1 MRTVA
6 IIMLSLA
13 GIFISIVVCTAQRDE
28 RSELL
33 AGKVRVT
40 LVAERTSYLTGE
52 MIYMEAFVRNLTKQ
66 AVQVPVVQQLI
77 YYLDLKV
84 QDENGEFVRGPLV
97 TILLPVRKT
106 TLGPL
111 EERSCTISF
120 AHYGNTGHLTRPHM
134 DLRPGQ
140 YKVWLT
146 YNDVRSNVIVLNI
159 LEPTGRDRVA
169 YETLQY
175 REGQTP
181 EWRIQAYTDL
191 LLSYGTGPYVHNIYY
206 CLISAYFDLR
216 DRTRVQEPVAHPHQ
230 LIKLAL
236 EYFDR
241 YPDYLGLRA
250 PLFIYR
256 RALEQTRGI
265 TRGQAPTADQAQAV
279 ERDLLQLKVKY
290 PGKRIGRF
298 VDEELAEA
306 RKDWAERAK

>member
-6 IIMLSLA
+6 IIMSSLT
-13 GIFISIVVCTAQRDE
+13 GIFISIVVCTAQHDE

-84 QDENGEFVRGPLV
+84 QDENGEFVTAVPVV
-97 TILLPVRKT
+97 TLLLPVRKT

-120 AHYGNTGHLTRPHM
+120 AHYGNTGHQTCPHM

-206 CLISAYFDLR
+206 CLIGAYFDLR
-216 DRTRVQEPVAHPHQ
+216 DRTRV
-230 LIKLAL
+230 IKLAL

-250 PLFIYR
+250 PLLIYR
-256 RALEQTRGI
+256 SALEQTRGI